1 VSECAR
7 ASIDRGKGEKVMRGS
22 RGGGREHGER
32 DTRVEIPELNAIDTV
47 VQGAVYGQPI
57 LFSLV

>member
-1 VSECAR
+1 VR
-7 ASIDRGKGEKVMRGS
+7 ACIDRSRKGREGYAGKQ
-22 RGGGREHGER
+22 GGGREHGER